1 MAVQTATNPKSVP
14 VPQADMH
21 WLWGFVQNHR
31 GAAIASILSGV
42 VGGITGAGAPYLI
55 GIIIDRVREGI
66 SRGQLLTDVGIL
78 IFIGAISVVAFFGQ
92 RYFSGTVAYA
102 ATYDIQIKL
111 FDNLLTLEQDFYHRY
126 PTGDLISRMH
136 SDITTIWR
144 LLALTFTRGG
154 LAITTLIVTFFLL
167 GVTSLPLTILV
178 FVVLAISTYFQLRAG
193 IVLRPVFEQVQDQ
206 AGVMSA
212 FVQDVVSGVQTV
224 KTSGKEEGA
233 AAKFREENLKYR
245 HDWLYFR
252 RRNEPVG
259 MLPNMI
265 SETTS
270 GLVVVAGGFLALNGD
285 LTIGNFA
292 QFLIYLNLISNALL
306 IVGMIYQRYQQTL
319 GVLDRLTP
327 MLQNATIAS
336 KDDASPLNKPKGDIT
351 LDHVSLDLG
360 GTHLLKD
367 ISLTIPEGSTVA
379 LVGPT
384 GSGKSLLVSLLA
396 RVYDPTEGRI
406 LIDGQDVR
414 DLELDD
420 LRAAIAYVPQTTFL
434 FSQPLHSNVRM
445 SKLGV
450 SDEELD
456 RAIHISRVSN
466 DLQQLPHGLDTLV
479 GEKGVM
485 LSGGQKQ
492 RVAIARAILRN
503 APILVLDDALSSVD
517 THTAADILGELR
529 HVVQDRTSIII
540 AHRIATVKDADYIYV
555 LDHGALIEEGTH
567 VDLVKHGGLYAS
579 MVQRELAIEIG
590 DLGEEV
596 DHAAS

>member
-1 MAVQTATNPKSVP
+1 
-14 VPQADMH
+14 
-21 WLWGFVQNHR
+21 
-31 GAAIASILSGV
+31 
-42 VGGITGAGAPYLI
+42 
-55 GIIIDRVREGI
+55 
-66 SRGQLLTDVGIL
+66 
-78 IFIGAISVVAFFGQ
+78 
-92 RYFSGTVAYA
+92 
-102 ATYDIQIKL
+102 
-111 FDNLLTLEQDFYHRY
+111 
-126 PTGDLISRMH
+126 
-136 SDITTIWR
+136 
-144 LLALTFTRGG
+144 
-154 LAITTLIVTFFLL
+154 
-167 GVTSLPLTILV
+167 
-178 FVVLAISTYFQLRAG
+178 
-193 IVLRPVFEQVQDQ
+193 
-206 AGVMSA
+206 
-212 FVQDVVSGVQTV
+212 
-224 KTSGKEEGA
+224 
-233 AAKFREENLKYR
+233 
-245 HDWLYFR
+245 
-252 RRNEPVG
+252 
-259 MLPNMI
+259 
-265 SETTS
+265 
-270 GLVVVAGGFLALNGD
+270 
-285 LTIGNFA
+285 
-292 QFLIYLNLISNALL
+292 
-306 IVGMIYQRYQQTL
+306 
-319 GVLDRLTP
+319 

-336 KDDASPLNKPKGDIT
+336 KADASPLNKPKGDIT

-414 DLELDD
+414 DIELDD

-445 SKLGV
+445 SRLGV

-540 AHRIATVKDADYIYV
+540 AHRIATVKDADYLYV
-555 LDHGALIEEGTH
+555 LDRGELVEEGTH
-567 VDLVKHGGLYAS
+567 ADLVKKGGLYAS
-579 MVQRELAIEIG
+579 MVQRELAIEVG

-596 DHAAS
+596 GHAAS